1 MGLLIN
7 GAWSTA
13 WYDTEKSDGKFVRE
27 DAGFRHWVTADGSA
41 GCSGKGGGQ
50 AESGRYHLYLSH
62 ACPWAHRAMIFRQ
75 LKALNDHVSV
85 SIVHPLM
92 SENGWSFLTDEFA
105 TGDSLYGYEFL
116 HQIYQKTQSDFT
128 GRVTV
133 PLLWDKKTQQIVFN
147 ELSEIIRMF
156 NAAFDSIT
164 GNDLDLWPVAKREAI
179 EGVNDDVY

>member
-41 GCSGKGGGQ
+41 GCSGMGGFQ

-62 ACPWAHRAMIFRQ
+62 ACPWAHRAMIFCQ
-75 LKALNDHVSV
+75 LKALNDHVSI

-92 SENGWSFLTDEFA
+92 LENGWSFLTDEFA
-105 TGDSLYGYEFL
+105 TGDSLYGCEFFV
-116 HQIYQKTQSDFT
+116 SD
-128 GRVTV
+128 
-133 PLLWDKKTQQIVFN
+133 
-147 ELSEIIRMF
+147 LSKS
-156 NAAFDSIT
+156 AARLYGPCYSST
-164 GNDLDLWPVAKREAI
+164 AMG
-179 EGVNDDVY
+179 